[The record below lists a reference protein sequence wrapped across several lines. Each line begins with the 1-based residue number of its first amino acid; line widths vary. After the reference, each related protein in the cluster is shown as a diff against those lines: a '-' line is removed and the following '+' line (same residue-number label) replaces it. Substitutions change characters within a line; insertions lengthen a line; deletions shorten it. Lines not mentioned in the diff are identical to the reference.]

1 MLNTLLI
8 LLRFLPYILI
18 FSAGFYLKG
27 CMTDK
32 LISDLKNQVIENQ
45 EKIII
50 TERKLNDYNNNVVTQ
65 TFDFIKKNDEIFNS
79 AIKFDFNGLYQRA
92 DGAEVSNIESSSG
105 PTKERSNKSSDKY
118 RAEYNRCIS
127 ELEGFYRK
135 ELEKS
140 NNPLALDIEKYSH
153 GARCTFSDF
162 CCAEDCKIKEGKTLI
177 RKI

>member
-8 LLRFLPYILI
+8 LLRFSPYVLI
-18 FSAGFYLKG
+18 FCAGFYLKG

-50 TERKLNDYNNNVVTQ
+50 TERKLNDYNNNVV
-65 TFDFIKKNDEIFNS
+65 
-79 AIKFDFNGLYQRA
+79 KFDFNGLYQRA
-92 DGAEVSNIESSSG
+92 DGAEVSNIESASSA
-105 PTKERSNKSSDKY
+105 TKERECKSSDKF
-118 RAEYNRCIS
+118 RAEYNRCVS

-140 NNPLALDIEKYSH
+140 KKCDEITIKYNSLIDIVNNFLRVQQDVEKINAKNYPN
-153 GARCTFSDF
+153 
-162 CCAEDCKIKEGKTLI
+162 
-177 RKI
+177 

>member
-8 LLRFLPYILI
+8 FIRFLPYILI
-18 FSAGFYLKG
+18 FCLGFYLKG
-27 CMTDK
+27 CQTDK

-65 TFDFIKKNDEIFNS
+65 AFDFIKKNDEIFNS
-79 AIKFDFNGLYQRA
+79 AYKFDFGGLYKRS
-92 DGAEVSNIESSSG
+92 DSAEVPNAESASSSSKK
-105 PTKERSNKSSDKY
+105 TDRKSSDNF
-118 RAEYNRCIS
+118 RAEYNRCVS

-140 NNPLALDIEKYSH
+140 KKCDEITIKYNSLIDIVNNFLRMQDTEKS
-153 GARCTFSDF
+153 
-162 CCAEDCKIKEGKTLI
+162 KQKE
-177 RKI
+177 

>member
-1 MLNTLLI
+1 
-8 LLRFLPYILI
+8 
-18 FSAGFYLKG
+18 
-27 CMTDK
+27 MTDK

-79 AIKFDFNGLYQRA
+79 AYKFDFNGLYQRA
-92 DGAEVSNIESSSG
+92 DSAAVSNTESTSSA
-105 PTKERSNKSSDKY
+105 TKERECKSSDKY

-127 ELEGFYRK
+127 ELESFYKR

-140 NNPLALDIEKYSH
+140 KKCDEITIKYNSLIDIVNNFLKVQDAEK
-153 GARCTFSDF
+153 T
-162 CCAEDCKIKEGKTLI
+162 KE
-177 RKI
+177 

>member
-8 LLRFLPYILI
+8 LLRFSPYILI
-18 FSAGFYLKG
+18 FGAGFYLKG
-27 CMTDK
+27 CMNDK

-92 DGAEVSNIESSSG
+92 DGAEVSNTASASG
-105 PTKERSNKSSDKY
+105 PAKERECKSSDKF
-118 RAEYNRCIS
+118 RAEYNRCVS
-127 ELEGFYRK
+127 ELEDFYRK

-140 NNPLALDIEKYSH
+140 KKCDEITIKYNSLIDIVNNFLRVQDA
-153 GARCTFSDF
+153 
-162 CCAEDCKIKEGKTLI
+162 KENNTKNYPN
-177 RKI
+177 

>member
-1 MLNTLLI
+1 MLNILLI

-18 FSAGFYLKG
+18 FGAGFYLKG

-79 AIKFDFNGLYQRA
+79 AYKFDFNGLYQRS
-92 DGAEVSNIESSSG
+92 DSTEVSNTESASG
-105 PTKERSNKSSDKY
+105 PTKERECKSSDKY
-118 RAEYNRCIS
+118 RAEYNRCVS
-127 ELEGFYRK
+127 ELENFYKR

-140 NNPLALDIEKYSH
+140 KKCDEITIKYNSLIDIVNNFLRVQDA
-153 GARCTFSDF
+153 
-162 CCAEDCKIKEGKTLI
+162 KENNAKNYPN
-177 RKI
+177 

>member
-27 CMTDK
+27 CMTDR

-50 TERKLNDYNNNVVTQ
+50 TERKLNDYNNNIVTQ

-79 AIKFDFNGLYQRA
+79 AYKFDFNGLYQRA
-92 DGAEVSNIESSSG
+92 DSTEVSDIEGASS
-105 PTKERSNKSSDKY
+105 PAKERECKSSDKY
-118 RAEYNRCIS
+118 RAEYNRCVS
-127 ELEGFYRK
+127 ELENFYKR

-140 NNPLALDIEKYSH
+140 KKCDEIAIKYNSLIDVVNNFLRVQQDAEKP
-153 GARCTFSDF
+153 
-162 CCAEDCKIKEGKTLI
+162 KQKE
-177 RKI
+177 

>member
-79 AIKFDFNGLYQRA
+79 AYKFDFNGLYQHS
-92 DGAEVSNIESSSG
+92 DSAEVSNIESASNA
-105 PTKERSNKSSDKY
+105 TTERNNKSSDKY

-140 NNPLALDIEKYSH
+140 KKCDEITIKYNSLIDIVNNFLRVQDA
-153 GARCTFSDF
+153 
-162 CCAEDCKIKEGKTLI
+162 KENNTKNYPN
-177 RKI
+177 

>member
-1 MLNTLLI
+1 MLNALLI
-8 LLRFLPYILI
+8 LLRFSPYILI

-79 AIKFDFNGLYQRA
+79 AYKFDFNGNIYGKQISITFFKKIRDERKFKSA
-92 DGAEVSNIESSSG
+92 AELKHQLQNDE
-105 PTKERSNKSSDKY
+105 KE
-118 RAEYNRCIS
+118 
-127 ELEGFYRK
+127 
-135 ELEKS
+135 
-140 NNPLALDIEKYSH
+140 
-153 GARCTFSDF
+153 
-162 CCAEDCKIKEGKTLI
+162 I
-177 RKI
+177 RKHILL

>member
-18 FSAGFYLKG
+18 FGAGFYLKG

-79 AIKFDFNGLYQRA
+79 AYKFDFNGLYQRA
-92 DGAEVSNIESSSG
+92 DSTEVSNTESASG
-105 PTKERSNKSSDKY
+105 PTKERECKSSDKY
-118 RAEYNRCIS
+118 RAEYNRCVS
-127 ELEGFYRK
+127 ELENFYKR

-140 NNPLALDIEKYSH
+140 KKCDEIAIKYNSLIDIVNNFLKVQDA
-153 GARCTFSDF
+153 
-162 CCAEDCKIKEGKTLI
+162 KENNAKNYPN
-177 RKI
+177 

>member
-8 LLRFLPYILI
+8 LLRFSPYVLI
-18 FSAGFYLKG
+18 FCAGFYLKG

-65 TFDFIKKNDEIFNS
+65 TFDFIKKNDEIFNT

-92 DGAEVSNIESSSG
+92 DSTEVSNIEGASS
-105 PTKERSNKSSDKY
+105 PAKERECKSSDKF

-140 NNPLALDIEKYSH
+140 NISVAASVVSRT
-153 GARCTFSDF
+153 ARSIHTMYITTAATRRLTRRPAC
-162 CCAEDCKIKEGKTLI
+162 
-177 RKI
+177 RV

>member
-8 LLRFLPYILI
+8 LLRFSPYILI
-18 FSAGFYLKG
+18 FGAGFYLKG
-27 CMTDK
+27 CMTDR

-79 AIKFDFNGLYQRA
+79 AYKFDFNGLYQRS
-92 DGAEVSNIESSSG
+92 DSTEVSNTESPSS
-105 PTKERSNKSSDKY
+105 PAKERECKSSDKY
-118 RAEYNRCIS
+118 RAEYNRCVS
-127 ELEGFYRK
+127 ELENFYKR

-140 NNPLALDIEKYSH
+140 KKCDEIAIKYNSLIDIVNNFLRVQDAEKINAKNYPN
-153 GARCTFSDF
+153 
-162 CCAEDCKIKEGKTLI
+162 
-177 RKI
+177 

>member
-1 MLNTLLI
+1 
-8 LLRFLPYILI
+8 
-18 FSAGFYLKG
+18 
-27 CMTDK
+27 MTDK

-79 AIKFDFNGLYQRA
+79 AYNFDFNGLYQRA
-92 DGAEVSNIESSSG
+92 DGAEVSNIESASG
-105 PTKERSNKSSDKY
+105 PAKERECKSSDKL
-118 RAEYNRCIS
+118 RAEYNRCVS

-140 NNPLALDIEKYSH
+140 KKCDEITIKYNSLIDIVNNFLKVQDAEK
-153 GARCTFSDF
+153 A
-162 CCAEDCKIKEGKTLI
+162 KE
-177 RKI
+177 

>member
-8 LLRFLPYILI
+8 LLRFSPYILI
-18 FSAGFYLKG
+18 FCAGFYLKG
-27 CMTDK
+27 CMNDK

-50 TERKLNDYNNNVVTQ
+50 TERKLSDYNNNVVTQ

-79 AIKFDFNGLYQRA
+79 AYKFDFNGLYQRA
-92 DGAEVSNIESSSG
+92 DGAEVSNSESTSSA
-105 PTKERSNKSSDKY
+105 TAERSNKSSDKF
-118 RAEYNRCIS
+118 RTEYNRCVS

-140 NNPLALDIEKYSH
+140 KKCDEITKNQRSVM
-153 GARCTFSDF
+153 R
-162 CCAEDCKIKEGKTLI
+162 
-177 RKI
+177 

>member
-18 FSAGFYLKG
+18 FGAGFYLKG

-79 AIKFDFNGLYQRA
+79 AYKFDFNGLYQRS
-92 DGAEVSNIESSSG
+92 DSTEVSNIESASNVDA
-105 PTKERSNKSSDKY
+105 ERSNKSSDKY
-118 RAEYNRCIS
+118 RAEYNRCVS

-140 NNPLALDIEKYSH
+140 KKCDEITIKYNSLIDIVNNFLKVQDA
-153 GARCTFSDF
+153 
-162 CCAEDCKIKEGKTLI
+162 KENNTKNYPN
-177 RKI
+177 